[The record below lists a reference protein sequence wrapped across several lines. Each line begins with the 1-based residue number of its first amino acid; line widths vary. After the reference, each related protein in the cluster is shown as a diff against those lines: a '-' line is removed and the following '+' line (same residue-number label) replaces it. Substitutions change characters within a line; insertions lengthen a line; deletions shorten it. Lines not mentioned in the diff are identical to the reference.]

1 MTKEFVH
8 ARRTD
13 VEKAMARRPSKRPTD
28 AELEILGVL
37 WERGPST
44 VREVFR
50 VISAMRETGYTS
62 VLKVMQIMTEKGAVT
77 RDESVRPQVYS
88 AARSQTQTQKQLVS
102 DLLERAF
109 GGETG
114 SLVLQALSSQK
125 TTPEERAAIQA
136 LLDKHERGDA

>member
-1 MTKEFVH
+1 MVFELNPETP
-8 ARRTD
+8 
-13 VEKAMARRPSKRPTD
+13 MARPASKRPTD
-28 AELEILGVL
+28 TELEILGVL

-50 VISAMRETGYTS
+50 TISAVRETGYTS

-102 DLLERAF
+102 DLLQRAF
-109 GGETG
+109 GGEAG
-114 SLVLQALSSQK
+114 NLVLQALSSQQ
-125 TTPEERAAIQA
+125 TTPEERRAIQE
-136 LLDKHERGDA
+136 LLDQHERGDA